1 MEQKNINTATL
12 ILALVAGYCDTLTFV
27 AAKNIFSAHVT
38 GNFIVFAYQLVTGAS
53 IDAWIKLI
61 TFPVFI
67 IAVMTGGWLSKNIG
81 QHKTLFMEAVL
92 LLGAGMV
99 AFVYHLQNQDSAII
113 YVVVLIIVFAMGLQ
127 NALGKVFS
135 KATHG
140 PTTMMTGNVTQASLD
155 LRNIITGDN
164 RTDAVVSLKKQ
175 SVTILG
181 FLAGC
186 FAGGFLGREYGL
198 AAVSFAGVCMLIC
211 YILTKKQPL

>member
-1 MEQKNINTATL
+1 MEQKNINTITL
-12 ILALVAGYCDTLTFV
+12 VLALVAGYCDTLTFV
-27 AAKNIFSAHVT
+27 AARNIFSAHVT

-53 IDAWIKLI
+53 MDAWIKLI

-67 IAVMTGGWLSKNIG
+67 VAVMAGGWMAKNNG
-81 QHKTLFMEAVL
+81 QSKTLLIEAVIL
-92 LLGAGMV
+92 LAAGIL
-99 AFVYHLQNQDSAII
+99 AFALHLNNQDTVVMYA
-113 YVVVLIIVFAMGLQ
+113 VVLLVVFAMGLQ

-155 LRNIITGDN
+155 LRAILTGD
-164 RTDAVVSLKKQ
+164 TTGEALASLKKQ

-198 AAVSFAGVCMLIC
+198 AAVALAGACMIIC
-211 YILTKKQPL
+211 YMLSIKQD